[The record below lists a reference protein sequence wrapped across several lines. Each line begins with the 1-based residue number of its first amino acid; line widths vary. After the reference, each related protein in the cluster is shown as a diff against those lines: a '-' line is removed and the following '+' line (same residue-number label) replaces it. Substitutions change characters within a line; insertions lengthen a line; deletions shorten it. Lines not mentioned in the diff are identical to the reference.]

1 MCFIQLY
8 GGFMEKRKIEVSP
21 IFLFSIKKQENHI
34 SYKPFGGCF
43 EDENDSQY
51 NLTNQTE
58 NKQKQTTD
66 KKE

>member
-1 MCFIQLY
+1 MLY
-8 GGFMEKRKIEVSP
+8 NKKCVLYNFMED
-21 IFLFSIKKQENHI
+21 LWKKQENHI